1 MNRAFLLI
9 LIPAIV
15 VAAAYLGVSA
25 YLGLR
30 LNVWRF
36 AGAGLAFGG
45 AVAIVYFMRRR
56 KARPRSN

>member
-9 LIPAIV
+9 LIPAIL

-30 LNVWRF
+30 LNVLRF
-36 AGAGLAFGG
+36 LGAGLAFGG
-45 AVAIVYFMRRR
+45 AVAVVYLVRRR
-56 KARPRSN
+56 KARPRSS